1 MKKITFLLL
10 VLILGFCKANPVQM
24 SLNNSP
30 KEYLKEEIQIVF
42 SKDIKLKWDIAK
54 SRFVKDSYYENI
66 KNNRELIKKLFNS
79 ITDTTDLKIKT
90 DTKTNTLKKGD
101 IAFLYLNETGEI
113 QLYKCLKI
121 QFDILDK
128 SRIPYGLLD
137 YLETNR
143 VEVAKKAKECHQSKK
158 G

>member
-10 VLILGFCKANPVQM
+10 VLMLGFCKARPTL
-24 SLNNSP
+24 SPLNNFP
-30 KEYLKEEIQIVF
+30 KEYLKKEIQIVF

-54 SRFVKDSYYENI
+54 SRFVEDSYYKNI
-66 KNNRELIKKLFNS
+66 KNNRELIEKLFNS
-79 ITDTTDLKIKT
+79 IIDTTDLKIKT

-101 IAFLYLNETGEI
+101 IAFLYLNEIGEI

-143 VEVAKKAKECHQSKK
+143 AEVAKKAKECHQSKK